1 MLFGDPYESGFE
13 HKFLYWCPECH
24 NIEEVELINPI
35 CQMCGANYVDI
46 DERMYPIIFEFE
58 KQNIIKTLAC
68 CEGHFKESK
77 PDVYEW
83 ISPYLLFSVN
93 PEAKISDIFNGKFPM
108 LTTVG
113 IVPDVTFIDEDDD
126 KMLFYKILSKQ
137 ADNYQFNMNW
147 CIYMDDSFIPTIRD
161 RDSHISSEN
170 LWNKRKDIFLNQ
182 LLEWAKSLKVS

>member
-1 MLFGDPYESGFE
+1 MLLGDPYESGFE

-24 NIEEVELINPI
+24 NIEEVELINPV
-35 CQMCGANYVDI
+35 CQMCGTNYVDI

-58 KQNIIKTLAC
+58 KQNVIKTLAC

-113 IVPDVTFIDEDDD
+113 IVPDISFIDEDDD
-126 KMLFYKILSKQ
+126 NMLFYRILSKQ

-147 CIYMDDSFIPTIRD
+147 CIYMDDSFIPTTRD

-170 LWNKRKDIFLNQ
+170 LWNRRKDTFLDQ